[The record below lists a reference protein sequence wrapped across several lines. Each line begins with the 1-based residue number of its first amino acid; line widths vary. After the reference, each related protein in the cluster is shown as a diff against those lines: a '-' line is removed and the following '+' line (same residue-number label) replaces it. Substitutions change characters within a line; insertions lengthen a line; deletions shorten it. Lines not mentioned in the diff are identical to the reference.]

1 MSTARQLHHL
11 NAADRQSACGSS
23 LVTES
28 GCAVLDDMLPGGGW
42 PKGGVV
48 ELIVPDGHAEAI
60 DLVIPSLRRLSQQGR
75 WITLVTPPLPSRAA
89 VFTDRDINA
98 NHVLQVNPHP
108 GRSGL
113 WTVESMLRTG
123 DSAAILAWPGCD
135 TELMD
140 KRLQKAA
147 EHGRT
152 LCVLFRYESLATHPS
167 GVDVRLNVEVSEG
180 GRAVYRVNSRGD
192 ALSGVAL

>member
-1 MSTARQLHHL
+1 MNTARQLHHL

-23 LVTES
+23 LVTKS
-28 GCAVLDDMLPGGGW
+28 GCGVLDDMLPGGGW
-42 PKGGVV
+42 QKGGVV
-48 ELIVPDGHAEAI
+48 ELIVPDDHAEAI

-75 WITLVTPPLPSRAA
+75 WITLVTPPLPSRTA
-89 VFTDRDINA
+89 VFTDQDINA

-152 LCVLFRYESLATHPS
+152 LCVLFRYESFATHPS
-167 GVDVRLNVEVSEG
+167 GVDVRLKVEVSEG